1 MVSMEISDWRLI
13 GLELDNLGPFRQ
25 GSKRF
30 DFYGV
35 DHEGRDPR
43 EAGPA
48 NLYMLLAANAHGKT
62 TILDTIY
69 SLFGMLNEPATG
81 RFATLSA
88 EGRAQL
94 DIRSTWTIEERTQTV
109 LLSIWTGQEY
119 PLQQWDAEK
128 LEHDA
133 QAGVWAKLGLKT
145 TVNGI
150 VMLEQTDDLG
160 RRLFDNIH
168 ALRGEP
174 PSELFGL
181 SQLMPSVL
189 YFPADRRVVPPS
201 EKQAVTRP
209 DGWGYQPAQFFG
221 SDGPDWGSSIDNVLV
236 WLEWL
241 AVRGKEGGD
250 RRVDE
255 LLAFVNELIF
265 RDDSTKEILSPNR
278 ELLKT
283 FVRTAHG
290 NHGLSALSHGERAIL
305 QIITRV
311 LTHMTTNTVVLID
324 EIDIHL
330 HSRWMN
336 RMFEAIKSL
345 LRRYPA
351 LSVILTTHNREL
363 IEVYDFDTKEDQLVK
378 GGYIITDELD

>member
-1 MVSMEISDWRLI
+1 MVLVEISDWRLI
-13 GLELDNLGPFRQ
+13 GLELDGLGPFRQ

-35 DHEGRDPR
+35 SHEGHDPR
-43 EAGPA
+43 DAGPA

-62 TILDTIY
+62 TVLDTIY
-69 SLFGMLNEPATG
+69 SLFGLMNYPATG
-81 RFATLSA
+81 RFSEPNA
-88 EGRAQL
+88 EGLAQL
-94 DIRSTWTIEERTQTV
+94 DIRSTWTIDGRTQTV

-119 PLQQWDAEK
+119 PLQTWDADK
-128 LEHDA
+128 LETDA
-133 QAGVWAKLGLKT
+133 QAGVWARLGLKMT
-145 TVNGI
+145 TTGLVT
-150 VMLEQTDDLG
+150 LEETDELG
-160 RRLFDNIH
+160 RLLFGNIL
-168 ALRGEP
+168 AMRDLP

-181 SQLMPSVL
+181 SQLMPSIL
-189 YFPADRRVVPPS
+189 YFPADRRMVPPS
-201 EKQAVTRP
+201 AAQSVTRP
-209 DGWGYQPAQFFG
+209 IGWGYQPAQLFG
-221 SDGPDWGSSIDNVLV
+221 SDGPDWGTSIDNVLV

-241 AVRGKEGGD
+241 AVRDREGGD

-265 RDDSTKEILSPNR
+265 REDPTKEILPPTR

-305 QIITRV
+305 QIIARV
-311 LTHMTTNTVVLID
+311 LTHMTTNTVVLVD

-351 LSVILTTHNREL
+351 LSMILTTHNREL
-363 IEVYDFDTKEDQLVK
+363 IAAYDFETEENGLVK
-378 GGYIITDELD
+378 GGYIITDEMD

>member
-1 MVSMEISDWRLI
+1 MVSLEISDWRLI
-13 GLELDNLGPFRQ
+13 GLELDGLGPFRQ

-35 DHEGRDPR
+35 DQEGGNPRD
-43 EAGPA
+43 AGPA

-62 TILDTIY
+62 TVLDTIY
-69 SLFGMLNEPATG
+69 SLFGIMNDPPTG
-81 RFATLSA
+81 RFAEPNA
-88 EGRAQL
+88 EGLAQL
-94 DIRSTWTIEERTQTV
+94 DIRSTWTIDGRTQTV
-109 LLSIWTGQEY
+109 LLSIWTGQEH
-119 PLQQWDAEK
+119 PLQHWDADR
-128 LEHDA
+128 LETDA
-133 QAGVWAKLGLKT
+133 QAGVWARLGLRMT
-145 TVNGI
+145 ATGLAV
-150 VMLEQTDDLG
+150 LEQTDELG
-160 RRLFDNIH
+160 LHLLDNIH
-168 ALRGEP
+168 RMRHAP

-181 SQLMPSVL
+181 SQLMPAVL
-189 YFPADRRVVPPS
+189 YFPADRRVVPPTV
-201 EKQAVTRP
+201 KQAVTRP
-209 DGWGYQPAQFFG
+209 DGWGYQPAQIFG

-241 AVRGKEGGD
+241 AVRDREGGD

-265 RDDSTKEILSPNR
+265 RDDPTKEILSPNR
-278 ELLKT
+278 EMLKT

-305 QIITRV
+305 QIIARV
-311 LTHMTTNTVVLID
+311 LTHMTTNTVVLVD

-345 LRRYPA
+345 LRRFPA

-363 IEVYDFDTKEDQLVK
+363 IEVYDFDTKEDRLVK
-378 GGYIITDELD
+378 GGYIITDEMD